1 MARQILI
8 KNAQLVNEGRV
19 FSSDVRICNE
29 RIEKIS
35 GSITPSVREE
45 VVDASGFYLLPGMID
60 DQVHFREPGLTH
72 KAGVGTKIINP
83 RQGKLFREWS

>member
-1 MARQILI
+1 MARKILI

-35 GSITPSVREE
+35 GSITPSGSEE
-45 VVDASGFYLLPGMID
+45 LVDASGFYLLPGMID
-60 DQVHFREPGLTH
+60 DQVHFRLVQLQLVVLRVLW
-72 KAGVGTKIINP
+72 KC
-83 RQGKLFREWS
+83 LM